1 MSNAS
6 SVQYG
11 QAPRVWVL
19 TGHKAGDNSQVMA
32 LAEALGWPYEAKRL
46 YYKPWELITNR
57 LLGAT
62 LAGIDRRAS
71 SPLCLP
77 WPELVITAGR
87 RNEPVA
93 RWIQRQSPTTRLVHI
108 GRPWSP
114 LSVFDL
120 IVTTPQYFLPDQPN
134 ILHNHL
140 PLHGMNA
147 RQLEE
152 AASSWQGRFS
162 KLPRPWIAVLIG
174 GDSGPF
180 VFTEN
185 KGRRLGQLVNELA
198 ERANGALLVSNS
210 ARTSKSVYDAFLDE
224 IKVPAHVHNWQPGQS
239 ENPYLAYMQLADEL
253 VVTGESMSM
262 LTEASYTGKP
272 LHIFDPGDEGV
283 WWRHLHNYR
292 FKPLSHHFAMHVA
305 PERMHRDV
313 GKIQRQLLLDGR
325 AVRLGDRFPEAGGVK
340 LPDDVQRAA
349 DRVRALFASPGYP
362 GSGR

>member
-6 SVQYG
+6 SVQPC
-11 QAPRVWVL
+11 QNPRVWVL

-32 LAEALGWPYEAKRL
+32 LAEALGWPYEVKRF
-46 YYKPWELITNR
+46 YYKPWELITNQ

-62 LAGIDRRAS
+62 LAGIDRGTS
-71 SPLCLP
+71 SPVCAP

-93 RWIQRQSPTTRLVHI
+93 RWIKRQSPTTRLVHI

-120 IVTTPQYFLPDQPN
+120 IVTTPQYFLPDQAN

-147 RQLEE
+147 QQLEE
-152 AASSWQGRFS
+152 AASTWRRRFS
-162 KLPRPWIAVLIG
+162 ELPHPWIAVLIG

-180 VFTEN
+180 VFTEQ
-185 KGRRLGQLVNELA
+185 KGRQLGKLVNELA
-198 ERANGALLVSNS
+198 QRANGALLISNS
-210 ARTSKSVYDAFLDE
+210 ARTPMSVYNNFLGE
-224 IKVPAHVHNWQPGQS
+224 IKVPAYIHNWEPGQPD
-239 ENPYLAYMQLADEL
+239 NPYLAYMQLADEL

-272 LHIFDPGDEGV
+272 LYIFDPGDKGA
-283 WWRHLHNYR
+283 WWRHTHNYR
-292 FKPLSHHFAMHVA
+292 FKPLSHHLAMRFA
-305 PERMHRDV
+305 PGRMHRDV
-313 GKIQRQLLLDGR
+313 GRIQQQLLLDGR
-325 AVRLGDRFPEAGGVK
+325 AVWLGELFPETGELK
-340 LPDDVQRAA
+340 LPDDVRCGV
-349 DRVRALFASPGYP
+349 DRVRALFAL
-362 GSGR
+362 